1 MYIFVII
8 SIEKEIKANFCF
20 SLSGIGTHTVGT
32 PIINSLNIMTV
43 LTQHTCMYHFMIG
56 SHKINIIIFSNK

>member
-8 SIEKEIKANFCF
+8 SIEKEIKANVWF

-32 PIINSLNIMTV
+32 PHHQFA
-43 LTQHTCMYHFMIG
+43 LT
-56 SHKINIIIFSNK
+56 